1 MTCQP
6 AGYAQTYQFCFL
18 PRCDHSR
25 LQRGISPA
33 CAYIKFV
40 LMIAPLQQL
49 FQILLSCQVL
59 PCPSTPTRMPTRPSG
74 QSRLHHQRLDVSH
87 THLSMHTS
95 LLRGSAP
102 RIGRVSSYSLSSPQ
116 LADPVWPL
124 PRPLSQRLS
133 RSLLL
138 LLLNQQVC
146 ALGMSLLLASKDSR
160 R

>member
-18 PRCDHSR
+18 PRCGYSR
-25 LQRGISPA
+25 LQRGVFPA
-33 CAYIKFV
+33 CAYIKYI

-49 FQILLSCQVL
+49 FQMLLSCQVL
-59 PCPSTPTRMPTRPSG
+59 HCPPTPTRMPTRPSG

-95 LLRGSAP
+95 LPRGSAP
-102 RIGRVSSYSLSSPQ
+102 RIGRVSSYPLSYPQ
-116 LADPVWPL
+116 LADPVWPS

-138 LLLNQQVC
+138 LLLNQQAC
-146 ALGMSLLLASKDSR
+146 ALGMSLLLAFRDSKR
-160 R
+160 